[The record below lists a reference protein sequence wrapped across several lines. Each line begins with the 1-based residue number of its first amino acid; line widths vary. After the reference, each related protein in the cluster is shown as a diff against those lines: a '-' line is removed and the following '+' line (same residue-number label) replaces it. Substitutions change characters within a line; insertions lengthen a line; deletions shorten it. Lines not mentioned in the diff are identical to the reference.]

1 MKMIANNDNMSND
14 RNKDVVKQGRGDDKQ
29 HDMPGAEG
37 GSSADKKPR
46 ALAFAAARSVAAY
59 VEQHPELT
67 VGEVCGKMYG
77 VLVVEHSNGQ
87 RAFIAAHS
95 GLLGGRNDWP
105 FFVPPVFDAQQP
117 DGHFKTMEREISG
130 INRQIAELSQRPQLM
145 EARQRLDDVRQQG
158 DRAIAREREEV
169 KARKAR
175 RDAMRREQ
183 PQMDDAT
190 KAMLIR
196 ESQHDKAQLRRLV
209 KSTEAIVAEHQSTL
223 AAMEHEIAALKRE
236 RRKRSDALQRWLFE
250 QYVVLNAKG
259 MSSSLIHIFAHF
271 NGTLPPAGAGDCCA
285 PKLLQYAYTH
295 ALRPIALAEFWL
307 GAPPPT
313 EVRRH
318 LQFYPPCRSKCYPI
332 LQFMLQ
338 GLDAPLSGAEDIY
351 PLREENGGTLNN
363 EHHLSQHNLLPMSGG
378 GGTLNNEIGA
388 YIMKSGVRA
397 KDSLEEDAS
406 LDDKESLAVKES
418 LADNG
423 FLDPQG
429 SIYKKCGSSLQ
440 IIYEDEQMAVV
451 SKPSGMLSVPGKT
464 CRLSVESI
472 VREHYGIADDVPVIV
487 HRLDMDTSGLLLIA
501 RTREAHKDLQQQFL
515 DHTISKR
522 YIALLEGVPQQPDGV
537 SQESDV
543 VSQESDVVSQE
554 EQSSQHVVWH
564 TSRTGTITLPLRPD
578 LDDRPRQLVDFVHG
592 KPAVTH
598 FRLLKVID
606 GHQLIALTPVTGR
619 THQLR
624 MHCAHHLGLNCPIL
638 GDPLYGC
645 AIESS
650 ANIAQRLYL
659 HAEQITF
666 RHPVTKHIH
675 PF

>member
-1 MKMIANNDNMSND
+1 ML
-14 RNKDVVKQGRGDDKQ
+14 
-29 HDMPGAEG
+29 HDMTGAEG
-37 GSSADKKPR
+37 GGQAGQSPR
-46 ALAFAAARSVAAY
+46 ALAFVAARRVAAY

-67 VGEVCGKMYG
+67 AGEVCGKMYG
-77 VLVVEHSNGQ
+77 VLVVEAPGGCL
-87 RAFIAAHS
+87 AFLAAHS

-117 DGHFKTMEREISG
+117 DGHFKTKEREISG
-130 INRQIAELSQRPQLM
+130 MNRRIAELMQRPQLF
-145 EARQRLDDVRQQG
+145 EARQRLDQVRQQT
-158 DRAIAREREEV
+158 DRVIAREREEV

-175 RDAMRREQ
+175 RDTMRREQ

-196 ESQHDKAQLRRLV
+196 ESQYDKAQLRRLT
-209 KSTEAIVAEHQSTL
+209 KSCEASVAEHQEAL
-223 AAMEHEIAALKRE
+223 NVLEREIEALKRE
-236 RRKRSDALQRWLFE
+236 RRESSDALQRWLFD
-250 QYVVLNAKG
+250 QYVMLNAKG
-259 MSSSLIHIFAHF
+259 MRRTLIDIFARF

-285 PKLLQYAYTH
+285 PKLLQFAYAH
-295 ALRPIALAEFWL
+295 NLRPVSLAEFWL

-338 GLDAPLSGAEDIY
+338 GLDAPLPGAEEIY
-351 PLREENGGTLNN
+351 PLREE
-363 EHHLSQHNLLPMSGG
+363 EG
-378 GGTLNNEIGA
+378 GGTTNDAKGSLDEKAYLDAKAALDDKASIEVNEA
-388 YIMKSGVRA
+388 H
-397 KDSLEEDAS
+397 EDKAS
-406 LDDKESLAVKES
+406 LD
-418 LADNG
+418 DNG
-423 FLDPQG
+423 FLDAQG
-429 SIYKKCGSSLQ
+429 HIYKKCGASLH

-451 SKPSGMLSVPGKT
+451 SKPSGMLSVPGKSS
-464 CRLSVESI
+464 RLSVESI
-472 VREHYGIADDVPVIV
+472 VREHYGIAADVPVIV

-501 RTREAHKDLQQQFL
+501 RTREAHKALQQQFL
-515 DHTISKR
+515 DHTVSKS
-522 YIALLEGVPQQPDGV
+522 YLALLEGVPH
-537 SQESDV
+537 EDV
-543 VSQESDVVSQE
+543 TSE
-554 EQSSQHVVWH
+554 HVVWH
-564 TSRTGTITLPLRPD
+564 SSHTGTITLPLRPD

-592 KPAVTH
+592 KPAVTR

-645 AIESS
+645 PIEPS
-650 ANIAQRLYL
+650 ADIAQRLYL

-666 RHPVTKHIH
+666 RHPVTGEVLKVKRLT
-675 PF
+675 PL

>member
-1 MKMIANNDNMSND
+1 MSNGKN
-14 RNKDVVKQGRGDDKQ
+14 REAAEKGCFNNWL
-29 HDMPGAEG
+29 HDMTGAEG
-37 GSSADKKPR
+37 GGQTGLSPR
-46 ALAFAAARSVAAY
+46 ALAFVAARRVAAY

-67 VGEVCGKMYG
+67 AGEVCGKMYG
-77 VLVVEHSNGQ
+77 VLVVEAPGGCL
-87 RAFIAAHS
+87 AFLAAHS

-117 DGHFKTMEREISG
+117 DGHFKTKEREISG
-130 INRQIAELSQRPQLM
+130 MNRRIAELMQRPQLF
-145 EARQRLDDVRQQG
+145 EARQRLEQVRQQTG
-158 DRAIAREREEV
+158 RVIAREREEV

-175 RDAMRREQ
+175 RDTMRREQ

-196 ESQHDKAQLRRLV
+196 ESQHDKAQLRRLM
-209 KSTEAIVAEHQSTL
+209 KSCEVSVAEHQEAL
-223 AAMEHEIAALKRE
+223 DVLEREIEALKRE
-236 RRKRSDALQRWLFE
+236 RREGSDALQRWLFD
-250 QYVVLNAKG
+250 QYVMLNAKG
-259 MSSSLIHIFAHF
+259 MRRTLIDIFARF

-285 PKLLQYAYTH
+285 PKLLQFAYAH
-295 ALRPIALAEFWL
+295 NLRPVSLAEFWL

-338 GLDAPLSGAEDIY
+338 GLDAPLPGAEEVY
-351 PLREENGGTLNN
+351 PLREEGGVTTND
-363 EHHLSQHNLLPMSGG
+363 EKG
-378 GGTLNNEIGA
+378 
-388 YIMKSGVRA
+388 
-397 KDSLEEDAS
+397 S
-406 LDDKESLAVKES
+406 LDDKASIDTNEAHADKASFD
-418 LADNG
+418 DNG
-423 FLDPQG
+423 FLDAQG
-429 SIYKKCGSSLQ
+429 HIYKKCGASLH

-451 SKPSGMLSVPGKT
+451 SKPSGMLSVPGKS

-472 VREHYGIADDVPVIV
+472 VREHYGIAADVPVIV

-501 RTREAHKDLQQQFL
+501 RTREAHKALQQQFL
-515 DHTISKR
+515 DHTVSKS
-522 YIALLEGVPQQPDGV
+522 YLALLEGVPHEGLTG
-537 SQESDV
+537 E
-543 VSQESDVVSQE
+543 
-554 EQSSQHVVWH
+554 HVVWH
-564 TSRTGTITLPLRPD
+564 SSHTGTITLPLRPD

-592 KPAVTH
+592 KPAVTRFH
-598 FRLLKVID
+598 LLKVID

-638 GDPLYGC
+638 GDPLYGN
-645 AIESS
+645 AIEPS

-666 RHPVTKHIH
+666 RHPSSGKIGPSVSSVFKNTQG
-675 PF
+675 

>member
-1 MKMIANNDNMSND
+1 MSNGKN
-14 RNKDVVKQGRGDDKQ
+14 REAAEQGCFSNML
-29 HDMPGAEG
+29 HDMTGAEG
-37 GSSADKKPR
+37 GGLTGQSPR
-46 ALAFAAARSVAAY
+46 ALAFVAARHVAAY

-67 VGEVCGKMYG
+67 AGEVCGKMYG
-77 VLVVEHSNGQ
+77 VLVVEAPGGCL
-87 RAFIAAHS
+87 AFLAAHS

-117 DGHFKTMEREISG
+117 DGHFKTKEREISG
-130 INRQIAELSQRPQLM
+130 MNRRIAELMQRPQLF
-145 EARQRLDDVRQQG
+145 EARQRLEQVRQQT
-158 DRAIAREREEV
+158 DRVIAREREEV
-169 KARKAR
+169 KARKAQ
-175 RDAMRREQ
+175 RDTMRREQ

-196 ESQHDKAQLRRLV
+196 ESQHDKAQLRRLM
-209 KSTEAIVAEHQSTL
+209 KSCEASVAEHQEAL
-223 AAMEHEIAALKRE
+223 DVLEREIEALKRE
-236 RRKRSDALQRWLFE
+236 RREGSDALQRWLFD
-250 QYVVLNAKG
+250 QYVMLNAKG
-259 MSSSLIHIFAHF
+259 MRRTLIDIFARF

-285 PKLLQYAYTH
+285 PKLLQFAYAH
-295 ALRPIALAEFWL
+295 NLRPVSLAEFWL

-338 GLDAPLSGAEDIY
+338 GLDAPLPGAEEVY
-351 PLREENGGTLNN
+351 PLREE
-363 EHHLSQHNLLPMSGG
+363 G
-378 GGTLNNEIGA
+378 GGTTNDEKG
-388 YIMKSGVRA
+388 
-397 KDSLEEDAS
+397 S
-406 LDDKESLAVKES
+406 LDDKASIDTNEAHADKASLD
-418 LADNG
+418 DNG
-423 FLDPQG
+423 FLDAQG
-429 SIYKKCGSSLQ
+429 HIYKKCGASLH

-451 SKPSGMLSVPGKT
+451 SKPSGMLSVPGKS

-472 VREHYGIADDVPVIV
+472 VREHYGIAADVPVIV

-501 RTREAHKDLQQQFL
+501 RTREAHKALQQQFL
-515 DHTISKR
+515 DHTVSKS
-522 YIALLEGVPQQPDGV
+522 YLALLEGVPHEGLTG
-537 SQESDV
+537 E
-543 VSQESDVVSQE
+543 
-554 EQSSQHVVWH
+554 HVVWH
-564 TSRTGTITLPLRPD
+564 SSHTGTITLPLRPD

-592 KPAVTH
+592 KPAVTR

-638 GDPLYGC
+638 GDPLYGN
-645 AIESS
+645 AIEPS

-666 RHPVTKHIH
+666 RHPSSGKIVSIVFKNTQGER
-675 PF
+675 

>member
-1 MKMIANNDNMSND
+1 MSNGKN
-14 RNKDVVKQGRGDDKQ
+14 REAAEQGCFNNWL
-29 HDMPGAEG
+29 HDMTGAEG
-37 GSSADKKPR
+37 GGQTGQSPR
-46 ALAFAAARSVAAY
+46 ALAFVAARRVAAY

-67 VGEVCGKMYG
+67 ACEVCGKMYG
-77 VLVVEHSNGQ
+77 VLVVEAPGGCLV
-87 RAFIAAHS
+87 FLAAHS

-117 DGHFKTMEREISG
+117 NGHFKIKEREISSM
-130 INRQIAELSQRPQLM
+130 NRRIAELMQRPQLF
-145 EARQRLDDVRQQG
+145 EARQRLEQVRQQA
-158 DRAIAREREEV
+158 DRVIAREREEV

-196 ESQHDKAQLRRLV
+196 ESQHDKAQLRRLM
-209 KSTEAIVAEHQSTL
+209 KSCEASVAEHQEAL
-223 AAMEHEIAALKRE
+223 DVMEREIEALKRE
-236 RRKRSDALQRWLFE
+236 RREGSDALQRWLFE
-250 QYVVLNAKG
+250 QYAMLNAKG
-259 MSSSLIHIFAHF
+259 MRRTLIDIFARF

-285 PKLLQYAYTH
+285 PKLLQFAYAH
-295 ALRPIALAEFWL
+295 NLRPLSLAEFWL

-338 GLDAPLSGAEDIY
+338 GLDAPLPGAEEVY
-351 PLREENGGTLNN
+351 SLREE
-363 EHHLSQHNLLPMSGG
+363 EG
-378 GGTLNNEIGA
+378 GGTTNDEKG
-388 YIMKSGVRA
+388 
-397 KDSLEEDAS
+397 S
-406 LDDKESLAVKES
+406 LDDKASIDTNEAHDDKASLD
-418 LADNG
+418 DNG
-423 FLDPQG
+423 FLDAQG
-429 SIYKKCGSSLQ
+429 HIYKKCGASLH

-451 SKPSGMLSVPGKT
+451 SKPSGMLSVPGKS

-472 VREHYGIADDVPVIV
+472 VREHYGIAADVPVIV

-501 RTREAHKDLQQQFL
+501 RTREAHKALQQQFL
-515 DHTISKR
+515 DHTVCKS
-522 YIALLEGVPQQPDGV
+522 YLALLEGVPHEGLTG
-537 SQESDV
+537 E
-543 VSQESDVVSQE
+543 
-554 EQSSQHVVWH
+554 HVVWH
-564 TSRTGTITLPLRPD
+564 SSHTGTITLPLCPD

-592 KPAVTH
+592 KPAVTR

-638 GDPLYGC
+638 GDPLYGN
-645 AIESS
+645 AIEPS
-650 ANIAQRLYL
+650 ASIAQRLYL

-666 RHPVTKHIH
+666 RHPSSGRIVPIVSIVFKNTQG
-675 PF
+675 

>member
-1 MKMIANNDNMSND
+1 MSNGKN
-14 RNKDVVKQGRGDDKQ
+14 REAAEKGCFNNWL
-29 HDMPGAEG
+29 HDMTGAEG
-37 GSSADKKPR
+37 GGQTGQSPR
-46 ALAFAAARSVAAY
+46 ALAFVAARRVAAY

-67 VGEVCGKMYG
+67 AGEVCGKMYG
-77 VLVVEHSNGQ
+77 VLVVEAPGGCL
-87 RAFIAAHS
+87 AFLAAHS

-117 DGHFKTMEREISG
+117 DGHFKVKEREISG
-130 INRQIAELSQRPQLM
+130 MNRRIAELMQRPQLF
-145 EARQRLDDVRQQG
+145 EARQRLEQVRQQT
-158 DRAIAREREEV
+158 DRVIAREREEV

-175 RDAMRREQ
+175 RDTMRREQ

-196 ESQHDKAQLRRLV
+196 ESQHDKAQLRRLM
-209 KSTEAIVAEHQSTL
+209 KRCEASVAEHQEAL
-223 AAMEHEIAALKRE
+223 DVLEREIEALKRE
-236 RRKRSDALQRWLFE
+236 RREGSDALQRWLFD
-250 QYVVLNAKG
+250 QYVMLNAKG
-259 MSSSLIHIFAHF
+259 MRRTLIDIFARF

-285 PKLLQYAYTH
+285 PKLLQFAYAH
-295 ALRPIALAEFWL
+295 NLRPVSLAEFWL

-338 GLDAPLSGAEDIY
+338 GLDAPLPGAEEVY
-351 PLREENGGTLNN
+351 PLREE
-363 EHHLSQHNLLPMSGG
+363 G
-378 GGTLNNEIGA
+378 GGTTNDEKG
-388 YIMKSGVRA
+388 
-397 KDSLEEDAS
+397 S
-406 LDDKESLAVKES
+406 LDDKASIGTNEAHVDKASFD
-418 LADNG
+418 DNG
-423 FLDPQG
+423 FLDAQG
-429 SIYKKCGSSLQ
+429 HIYKKCGASLH

-451 SKPSGMLSVPGKT
+451 SKPSGMLSVPGKS

-472 VREHYGIADDVPVIV
+472 VREHYGIATDVPVIV

-501 RTREAHKDLQQQFL
+501 RTREAHKALQQQFL
-515 DHTISKR
+515 DHTVSKS
-522 YIALLEGVPQQPDGV
+522 YLALLDGVPHEGLTG
-537 SQESDV
+537 E
-543 VSQESDVVSQE
+543 
-554 EQSSQHVVWH
+554 HVVWH
-564 TSRTGTITLPLRPD
+564 SSHTGTITLPLRPD

-592 KPAVTH
+592 KPAVTRFH
-598 FRLLKVID
+598 LLKVID

-638 GDPLYGC
+638 GDPLYGN
-645 AIESS
+645 AIEPS

-666 RHPVTKHIH
+666 RHPSSGKIVPIVFKNTQGER
-675 PF
+675 

>member
-1 MKMIANNDNMSND
+1 MSNGKN
-14 RNKDVVKQGRGDDKQ
+14 REAAEKGCFNNWL
-29 HDMPGAEG
+29 HDMTGAEG
-37 GSSADKKPR
+37 GGQTGQSPR
-46 ALAFAAARSVAAY
+46 ALAFVAARRVAAY

-67 VGEVCGKMYG
+67 AGEVCGKMYG
-77 VLVVEHSNGQ
+77 VLVVEAPGGCL
-87 RAFIAAHS
+87 AFLAAHS

-117 DGHFKTMEREISG
+117 DGHFKTKEREISG
-130 INRQIAELSQRPQLM
+130 MNRRIAELMQRPQLF
-145 EARQRLDDVRQQG
+145 EARQRLEQVRQQT
-158 DRAIAREREEV
+158 DRVIAREREEV

-175 RDAMRREQ
+175 RDTMRREQ

-196 ESQHDKAQLRRLV
+196 ESQHDKAQLRRLM
-209 KSTEAIVAEHQSTL
+209 KRCEASVAEHQEALDILES
-223 AAMEHEIAALKRE
+223 EIEALKRE
-236 RRKRSDALQRWLFE
+236 RREGSDALQRWLFD
-250 QYVVLNAKG
+250 QYVMLNAKG
-259 MSSSLIHIFAHF
+259 MRRTLIDIFARF

-285 PKLLQYAYTH
+285 PKLLQFAYAH
-295 ALRPIALAEFWL
+295 NLRPVSLAEFWL

-338 GLDAPLSGAEDIY
+338 GLDAPLPGAEEVY
-351 PLREENGGTLNN
+351 PLREE
-363 EHHLSQHNLLPMSGG
+363 G
-378 GGTLNNEIGA
+378 GGTTNDEKG
-388 YIMKSGVRA
+388 
-397 KDSLEEDAS
+397 SLEDKAS
-406 LDDKESLAVKES
+406 IGTNEANADKATFD
-418 LADNG
+418 DNG
-423 FLDPQG
+423 FLDAQG
-429 SIYKKCGSSLQ
+429 HIYKKCGVSLH

-451 SKPSGMLSVPGKT
+451 SKPSGMLSVPGKS

-472 VREHYGIADDVPVIV
+472 VREHYGIAADVPVIV

-501 RTREAHKDLQQQFL
+501 RTREAHKALQQQFL
-515 DHTISKR
+515 DHTVSKS
-522 YIALLEGVPQQPDGV
+522 YIALLEGVPHEGLTG
-537 SQESDV
+537 E
-543 VSQESDVVSQE
+543 
-554 EQSSQHVVWH
+554 HVVWH
-564 TSRTGTITLPLRPD
+564 SSHTGTITLPLRPD

-592 KPAVTH
+592 KPAVTR

-638 GDPLYGC
+638 GDPLYGN
-645 AIESS
+645 AIEPS

-666 RHPVTKHIH
+666 RHPLTGEVLKVKR
-675 PF
+675 

>member
-1 MKMIANNDNMSND
+1 M
-14 RNKDVVKQGRGDDKQ
+14 
-29 HDMPGAEG
+29 
-37 GSSADKKPR
+37 PR
-46 ALAFAAARSVAAY
+46 ALAFVAARRVAAY

-67 VGEVCGKMYG
+67 AGEVCGKMYG
-77 VLVVEHSNGQ
+77 VLVVEAPGGCL
-87 RAFIAAHS
+87 AFLAAHS

-117 DGHFKTMEREISG
+117 DGHFKTKEREISG
-130 INRQIAELSQRPQLM
+130 MNRRIAELMQRPQLF
-145 EARQRLDDVRQQG
+145 EARQRLEQVRQQTG
-158 DRAIAREREEV
+158 RVIAREREEV

-175 RDAMRREQ
+175 RDTMRREQ

-196 ESQHDKAQLRRLV
+196 ESQHDKAQLRRLM
-209 KSTEAIVAEHQSTL
+209 KSCEASVAEHQEALDILES
-223 AAMEHEIAALKRE
+223 EIEALKRE
-236 RRKRSDALQRWLFE
+236 RREGSDALQRWLFD
-250 QYVVLNAKG
+250 QYVMLNAKG
-259 MSSSLIHIFAHF
+259 MRRTLIDIFARF

-285 PKLLQYAYTH
+285 PKLLQFAYAH
-295 ALRPIALAEFWL
+295 KLRPVSLAEFWL

-338 GLDAPLSGAEDIY
+338 GLDAPLPGAEEVY
-351 PLREENGGTLNN
+351 PLREE
-363 EHHLSQHNLLPMSGG
+363 G
-378 GGTLNNEIGA
+378 GGTTNDEKG
-388 YIMKSGVRA
+388 
-397 KDSLEEDAS
+397 S
-406 LDDKESLAVKES
+406 LDDKASIDTNEAHADKASFD
-418 LADNG
+418 DNG
-423 FLDPQG
+423 FLDAQG
-429 SIYKKCGSSLQ
+429 HIYKKCGASLH

-451 SKPSGMLSVPGKT
+451 SKPSGMLSVPGKS

-472 VREHYGIADDVPVIV
+472 VREHYGIAADVPVIV

-501 RTREAHKDLQQQFL
+501 RTREAHKALQQQFL
-515 DHTISKR
+515 DHTVSKS
-522 YIALLEGVPQQPDGV
+522 YLALLEGVPHEGLTG
-537 SQESDV
+537 E
-543 VSQESDVVSQE
+543 
-554 EQSSQHVVWH
+554 HVVWH
-564 TSRTGTITLPLRPD
+564 SSHTGTITLPLRPD

-592 KPAVTH
+592 KPAVTRFH
-598 FRLLKVID
+598 LLKVID

-638 GDPLYGC
+638 GDPLYGN
-645 AIESS
+645 AIEPS

-666 RHPVTKHIH
+666 RHPSSGKIVPIVSIVFKNTQG
-675 PF
+675 

>member
-1 MKMIANNDNMSND
+1 MSNGKN
-14 RNKDVVKQGRGDDKQ
+14 REAAEKGCFNNWL
-29 HDMPGAEG
+29 HDMTGAEG
-37 GSSADKKPR
+37 GGQTGQSPR
-46 ALAFAAARSVAAY
+46 ALAFVAARRVAAY

-67 VGEVCGKMYG
+67 AGEVCGKMYG
-77 VLVVEHSNGQ
+77 VLVVEAPSGCL
-87 RAFIAAHS
+87 AFLAAHS

-117 DGHFKTMEREISG
+117 DGHFKTKEREISG
-130 INRQIAELSQRPQLM
+130 MNRRIAELMQRPQLF
-145 EARQRLDDVRQQG
+145 EARQRLEQVRQQT
-158 DRAIAREREEV
+158 DRVIAREREEV

-175 RDAMRREQ
+175 RDTMRREQ

-196 ESQHDKAQLRRLV
+196 ESQHDKAQLRRLM
-209 KSTEAIVAEHQSTL
+209 KSCEASVAEHQEAL
-223 AAMEHEIAALKRE
+223 DVLEREIEALKRE
-236 RRKRSDALQRWLFE
+236 RREGSDALQRWLFD
-250 QYVVLNAKG
+250 QYVMLNAKG
-259 MSSSLIHIFAHF
+259 MRRTLIDIFSRF

-285 PKLLQYAYTH
+285 PKLLQFAYAH
-295 ALRPIALAEFWL
+295 NLRPVSLAEFWL

-338 GLDAPLSGAEDIY
+338 GLDAPLPGAEEVY
-351 PLREENGGTLNN
+351 PLRED
-363 EHHLSQHNLLPMSGG
+363 G
-378 GGTLNNEIGA
+378 GGTTNDEKG
-388 YIMKSGVRA
+388 
-397 KDSLEEDAS
+397 S
-406 LDDKESLAVKES
+406 LDDKASIDTNEAHADKASLD
-418 LADNG
+418 DNG
-423 FLDPQG
+423 FLDAQG
-429 SIYKKCGSSLQ
+429 HIYKKCGASLH

-451 SKPSGMLSVPGKT
+451 SKPSGMLSVPGKS

-472 VREHYGIADDVPVIV
+472 VREHYGIAADVPVIV

-501 RTREAHKDLQQQFL
+501 RTREAHKSLQQQFL
-515 DHTISKR
+515 DHTVSKS
-522 YIALLEGVPQQPDGV
+522 YLALLEGVPHEGLTGD
-537 SQESDV
+537 
-543 VSQESDVVSQE
+543 
-554 EQSSQHVVWH
+554 HVVWH
-564 TSRTGTITLPLRPD
+564 SSHTGTITLPLRSD

-592 KPAVTH
+592 KPAVTR

-638 GDPLYGC
+638 GDPLYGN
-645 AIESS
+645 AIEPS

-666 RHPVTKHIH
+666 RHPLTGEVLKVKR
-675 PF
+675 

>member
-1 MKMIANNDNMSND
+1 MSNGKN
-14 RNKDVVKQGRGDDKQ
+14 REAAEKGCFNNWL
-29 HDMPGAEG
+29 HDMTGAEG
-37 GSSADKKPR
+37 GGHTGQMPR
-46 ALAFAAARSVAAY
+46 ALAFVAARRVAAY

-67 VGEVCGKMYG
+67 AGEVCGKMYG
-77 VLVVEHSNGQ
+77 VLVVEAPGGCL
-87 RAFIAAHS
+87 AFLAAHS

-117 DGHFKTMEREISG
+117 DGHFKTKEREISG
-130 INRQIAELSQRPQLM
+130 MNRRIAELMQRPQLF
-145 EARQRLDDVRQQG
+145 EARQRLEQVRQQT
-158 DRAIAREREEV
+158 DRVIAREREEV

-175 RDAMRREQ
+175 RDTMRREQ

-196 ESQHDKAQLRRLV
+196 ESQHDKAQLRRLM
-209 KSTEAIVAEHQSTL
+209 KSCEASVAEHQEAL
-223 AAMEHEIAALKRE
+223 DVLEREIAALKRE
-236 RRKRSDALQRWLFE
+236 RREGSDALQRWLFD
-250 QYVVLNAKG
+250 QYVMLNAKG
-259 MSSSLIHIFAHF
+259 MRRTLIDIFARF

-285 PKLLQYAYTH
+285 PKLLQFAYAH
-295 ALRPIALAEFWL
+295 KLRPVSLAEFWL

-338 GLDAPLSGAEDIY
+338 GLDAPLPGAEEVY
-351 PLREENGGTLNN
+351 PLREE
-363 EHHLSQHNLLPMSGG
+363 G
-378 GGTLNNEIGA
+378 GGTTNDEKG
-388 YIMKSGVRA
+388 
-397 KDSLEEDAS
+397 S
-406 LDDKESLAVKES
+406 LDDKASIDTNEAHADKASFD
-418 LADNG
+418 DNG
-423 FLDPQG
+423 FLDAQG
-429 SIYKKCGSSLQ
+429 HIYKKCGASLH

-451 SKPSGMLSVPGKT
+451 SKPSGMLSVPGKS

-472 VREHYGIADDVPVIV
+472 VREHYGIAADVPVIV

-501 RTREAHKDLQQQFL
+501 RTREAHKALQQQFL
-515 DHTISKR
+515 DHTVSKS
-522 YIALLEGVPQQPDGV
+522 YLALLEGVPHEGLTG
-537 SQESDV
+537 E
-543 VSQESDVVSQE
+543 
-554 EQSSQHVVWH
+554 HVVWH
-564 TSRTGTITLPLRPD
+564 SSHTGTITLPLRPD

-592 KPAVTH
+592 KPAVTR

-638 GDPLYGC
+638 GDPLYGN
-645 AIESS
+645 AIEPS

-666 RHPVTKHIH
+666 RHPSSGKIVSIVFKNTQGER
-675 PF
+675 

>member
-1 MKMIANNDNMSND
+1 MSNGKN
-14 RNKDVVKQGRGDDKQ
+14 REAAEKGCFNNWL
-29 HDMPGAEG
+29 HDMTGAEG
-37 GSSADKKPR
+37 GGQTGLLPR
-46 ALAFAAARSVAAY
+46 ALAFVAARRVAAY

-67 VGEVCGKMYG
+67 AGEVCGKMYG
-77 VLVVEHSNGQ
+77 VLVVEAPGGCL
-87 RAFIAAHS
+87 AFLAAHS

-117 DGHFKTMEREISG
+117 DGHFKTKEREISG
-130 INRQIAELSQRPQLM
+130 MNRRIAELMQRPQLF
-145 EARQRLDDVRQQG
+145 EARQRLEQVRQQTG
-158 DRAIAREREEV
+158 RVIAREREEV

-175 RDAMRREQ
+175 RDTMRREQ

-196 ESQHDKAQLRRLV
+196 ESQHDKAQLRRLM
-209 KSTEAIVAEHQSTL
+209 KSCEASVAEHQEAL
-223 AAMEHEIAALKRE
+223 DVLEREIAALKRE
-236 RRKRSDALQRWLFE
+236 RREGSDALQRWLFD
-250 QYVVLNAKG
+250 QYVMLNAKG
-259 MSSSLIHIFAHF
+259 MRRTLIDIFARF

-285 PKLLQYAYTH
+285 PKLLQFAYAH
-295 ALRPIALAEFWL
+295 NLRPVSLAEFWL

-338 GLDAPLSGAEDIY
+338 GLDAPLPGAEEVY
-351 PLREENGGTLNN
+351 PLREE
-363 EHHLSQHNLLPMSGG
+363 G
-378 GGTLNNEIGA
+378 GGTTNDEKG
-388 YIMKSGVRA
+388 
-397 KDSLEEDAS
+397 S
-406 LDDKESLAVKES
+406 LDDKASIGTNEAHADKASFD
-418 LADNG
+418 DNG
-423 FLDPQG
+423 FLDAQG
-429 SIYKKCGSSLQ
+429 HIYKKCGASLH

-451 SKPSGMLSVPGKT
+451 SKPSGMLSVPGKS

-472 VREHYGIADDVPVIV
+472 VREHYGIAADVPVIV

-501 RTREAHKDLQQQFL
+501 RTREAHKALQQQFL
-515 DHTISKR
+515 DHTVSKS
-522 YIALLEGVPQQPDGV
+522 YLALLDGVPHEGLTG
-537 SQESDV
+537 E
-543 VSQESDVVSQE
+543 
-554 EQSSQHVVWH
+554 HVVWH
-564 TSRTGTITLPLRPD
+564 SSHTGTITLPLRPD

-592 KPAVTH
+592 KPAVTR

-638 GDPLYGC
+638 GDPLYGN
-645 AIESS
+645 AIEPS

-666 RHPVTKHIH
+666 RHPETGKILRVK
-675 PF
+675 

>member
-1 MKMIANNDNMSND
+1 MSNGKN
-14 RNKDVVKQGRGDDKQ
+14 REAAEQGCFNNWL
-29 HDMPGAEG
+29 HDMTGAEG
-37 GSSADKKPR
+37 GGQTGQSPR
-46 ALAFAAARSVAAY
+46 ALAFVAARRVAAY

-67 VGEVCGKMYG
+67 ACEVCGKMYG
-77 VLVVEHSNGQ
+77 VLVVEAPDGCL
-87 RAFIAAHS
+87 AFLAAHS

-117 DGHFKTMEREISG
+117 DGHFKTKEREISG
-130 INRQIAELSQRPQLM
+130 MNRRIAELMQRPQLF
-145 EARQRLDDVRQQG
+145 EARQRLELVRQQA
-158 DRAIAREREEV
+158 DRVIAQEREEV

-175 RDAMRREQ
+175 RDTMRREQ

-196 ESQHDKAQLRRLV
+196 ESQHDKAQLRRLM
-209 KSTEAIVAEHQSTL
+209 KSCEASVAEHQEAL
-223 AAMEHEIAALKRE
+223 DALEREIEALKRE
-236 RRKRSDALQRWLFE
+236 RREGSDVLQRWLFD
-250 QYVVLNAKG
+250 QYVMLNAKG
-259 MSSSLIHIFAHF
+259 MRRTLIDIFARF

-285 PKLLQYAYTH
+285 PKLLQFAYAH
-295 ALRPIALAEFWL
+295 NLRPVSLAEFWL

-338 GLDAPLSGAEDIY
+338 GLDAPLPGAEEVY
-351 PLREENGGTLNN
+351 PLREE
-363 EHHLSQHNLLPMSGG
+363 G
-378 GGTLNNEIGA
+378 GGTTNDD
-388 YIMKSGVRA
+388 K
-397 KDSLEEDAS
+397 AS
-406 LDDKESLAVKES
+406 LDDKASIDTNEAHDDKASLD
-418 LADNG
+418 DNG
-423 FLDPQG
+423 FLDAQG
-429 SIYKKCGSSLQ
+429 HIYKKCGASLH

-451 SKPSGMLSVPGKT
+451 SKPSGMLSVPGKS

-472 VREHYGIADDVPVIV
+472 VREHYGIAADVPVIV

-501 RTREAHKDLQQQFL
+501 RTREAHKALQQQFL
-515 DHTISKR
+515 DHTVSKS
-522 YIALLEGVPQQPDGV
+522 YLALLEGVPHEGLTG
-537 SQESDV
+537 E
-543 VSQESDVVSQE
+543 
-554 EQSSQHVVWH
+554 HVVWH
-564 TSRTGTITLPLRPD
+564 SSHTGTITLPLRPD

-592 KPAVTH
+592 KPAVTR

-638 GDPLYGC
+638 GDPLYGN
-645 AIESS
+645 AIEPS

-666 RHPVTKHIH
+666 RHPSSGKIVPIVSIVFKNT
-675 PF
+675 

>member
-1 MKMIANNDNMSND
+1 MSSGKNREAAEKGCFNNWL
-14 RNKDVVKQGRGDDKQ
+14 
-29 HDMPGAEG
+29 HDMSGAEG
-37 GSSADKKPR
+37 GGQTGQMPR
-46 ALAFAAARSVAAY
+46 ALAFVAARRVAAY

-67 VGEVCGKMYG
+67 AGEVCGKMYG
-77 VLVVEHSNGQ
+77 VLVVEAPGGCL
-87 RAFIAAHS
+87 AFLAAHS
-95 GLLGGRNDWP
+95 GLLGVRNDWP

-117 DGHFKTMEREISG
+117 DGHFKTKEREISG
-130 INRQIAELSQRPQLM
+130 MNRRIAELMQRPQLF
-145 EARQRLDDVRQQG
+145 EARQRLEQVRQQTG
-158 DRAIAREREEV
+158 RVIAREREEV

-175 RDAMRREQ
+175 RDTMRREQ

-196 ESQHDKAQLRRLV
+196 ESQHDKAQLRRLM
-209 KSTEAIVAEHQSTL
+209 KSCEVSVAEHQEAL
-223 AAMEHEIAALKRE
+223 DILEREIEALKRE
-236 RRKRSDALQRWLFE
+236 RREGSDALQRWLFD
-250 QYVVLNAKG
+250 QYVMLNAKG
-259 MSSSLIHIFAHF
+259 MRRTLIDIFARF

-285 PKLLQYAYTH
+285 PKLLQFAYAH
-295 ALRPIALAEFWL
+295 NLRPVSLAEFWL

-338 GLDAPLSGAEDIY
+338 GLDAPLPGAEEVY
-351 PLREENGGTLNN
+351 PLREEGGVTTND
-363 EHHLSQHNLLPMSGG
+363 EKG
-378 GGTLNNEIGA
+378 
-388 YIMKSGVRA
+388 
-397 KDSLEEDAS
+397 S
-406 LDDKESLAVKES
+406 LDDKASIDTNEAHADKASFD
-418 LADNG
+418 DNG
-423 FLDPQG
+423 FLDAQG
-429 SIYKKCGSSLQ
+429 HIYKKCGASLH

-451 SKPSGMLSVPGKT
+451 SKPSGMLSVPGKS

-472 VREHYGIADDVPVIV
+472 VREHYGIAADVPVIV

-501 RTREAHKDLQQQFL
+501 RTREAHKALQQQFL
-515 DHTISKR
+515 DHTVSKS
-522 YIALLEGVPQQPDGV
+522 YLALLDGVPHEGLTG
-537 SQESDV
+537 E
-543 VSQESDVVSQE
+543 
-554 EQSSQHVVWH
+554 HVVWH
-564 TSRTGTITLPLRPD
+564 SSHTGTITLPLRPD

-592 KPAVTH
+592 KPAVTR

-638 GDPLYGC
+638 GDPLYGN
-645 AIESS
+645 AIEPS

-666 RHPVTKHIH
+666 RHPSSGKIVPIVSIVFKNTQG
-675 PF
+675 

>member
-1 MKMIANNDNMSND
+1 MSNGKN
-14 RNKDVVKQGRGDDKQ
+14 REAAEQGCFSNML
-29 HDMPGAEG
+29 HDMTGAEG
-37 GSSADKKPR
+37 GGQTGQSPR
-46 ALAFAAARSVAAY
+46 ALAFVAARRVAAY

-67 VGEVCGKMYG
+67 AGEVCGKMYG
-77 VLVVEHSNGQ
+77 VLVVEAPGGCL
-87 RAFIAAHS
+87 AFLAAHS

-117 DGHFKTMEREISG
+117 DGHFKTKEREISG
-130 INRQIAELSQRPQLM
+130 MNRRIAELMQRPQLF
-145 EARQRLDDVRQQG
+145 EARQRLEQVRQQT
-158 DRAIAREREEV
+158 DRVIAREREEV

-175 RDAMRREQ
+175 RDTMRREQ

-196 ESQHDKAQLRRLV
+196 ESQHDKAQLRRLI
-209 KSTEAIVAEHQSTL
+209 KSCEASVAEHQEAL
-223 AAMEHEIAALKRE
+223 DVLEREIETLKRE
-236 RRKRSDALQRWLFE
+236 RREGSDALQRWLFD
-250 QYVVLNAKG
+250 QYVMLNAKG
-259 MSSSLIHIFAHF
+259 MRRTLIDIFARF

-285 PKLLQYAYTH
+285 PKLLQFAYAH
-295 ALRPIALAEFWL
+295 NLRPVSLAEFWL

-338 GLDAPLSGAEDIY
+338 GLDAPLPGAEEVY
-351 PLREENGGTLNN
+351 PLRED
-363 EHHLSQHNLLPMSGG
+363 G
-378 GGTLNNEIGA
+378 GGTTNDEKG
-388 YIMKSGVRA
+388 
-397 KDSLEEDAS
+397 S
-406 LDDKESLAVKES
+406 LDDKASIDTNEAHADKASLD
-418 LADNG
+418 DNG
-423 FLDPQG
+423 FLDAQG
-429 SIYKKCGSSLQ
+429 HIYKKCGASLH

-451 SKPSGMLSVPGKT
+451 SKPSGMLSVPGKS

-472 VREHYGIADDVPVIV
+472 VREHYGIAADVPVIV

-501 RTREAHKDLQQQFL
+501 RTREAHKALQQQFL
-515 DHTISKR
+515 DHTVSKS
-522 YIALLEGVPQQPDGV
+522 YLALLEGVPHEGLTG
-537 SQESDV
+537 E
-543 VSQESDVVSQE
+543 
-554 EQSSQHVVWH
+554 HVVWH
-564 TSRTGTITLPLRPD
+564 SSHTGTITLPLRPD

-592 KPAVTH
+592 KPAVTR

-638 GDPLYGC
+638 GDPLYGN
-645 AIESS
+645 AIEPS

-666 RHPVTKHIH
+666 RHPSSGKIVSIVFKNTQGER
-675 PF
+675 

>member
-1 MKMIANNDNMSND
+1 MSNGKN
-14 RNKDVVKQGRGDDKQ
+14 REAAEKGCFNNWL
-29 HDMPGAEG
+29 HDMTGAEG
-37 GSSADKKPR
+37 GGQTGQSPR
-46 ALAFAAARSVAAY
+46 ALAFVAARRVAAY

-67 VGEVCGKMYG
+67 AGEVCGKMYG
-77 VLVVEHSNGQ
+77 VLVVEAPGGCL
-87 RAFIAAHS
+87 AFLAAHS

-117 DGHFKTMEREISG
+117 DGHFKTKEREISG
-130 INRQIAELSQRPQLM
+130 MNRRIAELMQRPQLF
-145 EARQRLDDVRQQG
+145 EARQRLEQVRQQT
-158 DRAIAREREEV
+158 DRVIAREREEV

-175 RDAMRREQ
+175 RDTMRREQ

-196 ESQHDKAQLRRLV
+196 ESQHDKAQLRRLM
-209 KSTEAIVAEHQSTL
+209 KSCEASVAEHQEAL
-223 AAMEHEIAALKRE
+223 DILEREIEALKRE
-236 RRKRSDALQRWLFE
+236 RHEGSDALQRWLFD
-250 QYVVLNAKG
+250 QYVMLNAKG
-259 MSSSLIHIFAHF
+259 MRRTLIDIFARF

-285 PKLLQYAYTH
+285 PKLLQFAYAH
-295 ALRPIALAEFWL
+295 KLRPVSLAEFWL

-338 GLDAPLSGAEDIY
+338 GLDAPLPGAEEVY
-351 PLREENGGTLNN
+351 PLREEGGVTTND
-363 EHHLSQHNLLPMSGG
+363 EKG
-378 GGTLNNEIGA
+378 
-388 YIMKSGVRA
+388 
-397 KDSLEEDAS
+397 S
-406 LDDKESLAVKES
+406 LDDKASIGTNEAHADKASFD
-418 LADNG
+418 DNG
-423 FLDPQG
+423 FLDAQG
-429 SIYKKCGSSLQ
+429 HIYKKCGASLH

-451 SKPSGMLSVPGKT
+451 SKPSGMLSVPGKS

-472 VREHYGIADDVPVIV
+472 VREHYGIAADVPVIV

-501 RTREAHKDLQQQFL
+501 RTREAHKALQQQFL
-515 DHTISKR
+515 DHTVSKS
-522 YIALLEGVPQQPDGV
+522 YLALLEGVPHEGLTG
-537 SQESDV
+537 E
-543 VSQESDVVSQE
+543 
-554 EQSSQHVVWH
+554 HVVWH
-564 TSRTGTITLPLRPD
+564 SSHTGTITLPLRPD

-592 KPAVTH
+592 KPAVTRFH
-598 FRLLKVID
+598 LLKVID

-638 GDPLYGC
+638 GDPLYGN
-645 AIESS
+645 AIEPS

-666 RHPVTKHIH
+666 RHPLTGEVLKVKR
-675 PF
+675 

>member
-1 MKMIANNDNMSND
+1 MSNGKN
-14 RNKDVVKQGRGDDKQ
+14 REAAEKGCFNNWL
-29 HDMPGAEG
+29 HDMTGAEG
-37 GSSADKKPR
+37 GGQTGQSPR
-46 ALAFAAARSVAAY
+46 ALAFVAARRVAAY

-67 VGEVCGKMYG
+67 AGEVCGKMYG
-77 VLVVEHSNGQ
+77 VLVVEAPGGCL
-87 RAFIAAHS
+87 AFLAAHS

-117 DGHFKTMEREISG
+117 DGHFKTKEREISG
-130 INRQIAELSQRPQLM
+130 MNRRIAELMQRPQLF
-145 EARQRLDDVRQQG
+145 EARQRLEQVRQQT
-158 DRAIAREREEV
+158 DRVIAREREVV

-175 RDAMRREQ
+175 RDTMRREQ

-196 ESQHDKAQLRRLV
+196 ESQHDKAQLRRLM
-209 KSTEAIVAEHQSTL
+209 KRCEASVAEHQEAL
-223 AAMEHEIAALKRE
+223 DVLEREIAALKRE
-236 RRKRSDALQRWLFE
+236 RREGSDALQRWLFD
-250 QYVVLNAKG
+250 QYVMLNAKG
-259 MSSSLIHIFAHF
+259 MRRTLIDIFARF

-285 PKLLQYAYTH
+285 PKLLQFAYAH
-295 ALRPIALAEFWL
+295 NLRPVSLAEFWL

-338 GLDAPLSGAEDIY
+338 GLDAPLPGAEEVY
-351 PLREENGGTLNN
+351 PLREEGKGTTND
-363 EHHLSQHNLLPMSGG
+363 EKG
-378 GGTLNNEIGA
+378 
-388 YIMKSGVRA
+388 
-397 KDSLEEDAS
+397 S
-406 LDDKESLAVKES
+406 LDDKASIGTNEAHADKASFD
-418 LADNG
+418 DNG
-423 FLDPQG
+423 FLDAQG
-429 SIYKKCGSSLQ
+429 HIYKKCGASLH

-451 SKPSGMLSVPGKT
+451 SKPSGMLSVPGKS

-472 VREHYGIADDVPVIV
+472 VREHYGIAADVPVIV

-501 RTREAHKDLQQQFL
+501 RTREAHKALQQQFL
-515 DHTISKR
+515 DHTVSKS
-522 YIALLEGVPQQPDGV
+522 YLALLEGVPHEGLTGD
-537 SQESDV
+537 
-543 VSQESDVVSQE
+543 
-554 EQSSQHVVWH
+554 HVVWH
-564 TSRTGTITLPLRPD
+564 SSHTGTITLPLRPD

-592 KPAVTH
+592 KPAVTR

-638 GDPLYGC
+638 GDPLYGN
-645 AIESS
+645 AIEPS

-666 RHPVTKHIH
+666 RHPETGKILRVK
-675 PF
+675 

>member
-1 MKMIANNDNMSND
+1 MISVYLLLDFDGFRCLITKQKAIRTMSNGKN
-14 RNKDVVKQGRGDDKQ
+14 REAAEKGCFNNWL
-29 HDMPGAEG
+29 HDMTGAEG
-37 GSSADKKPR
+37 GGQTSQSSR
-46 ALAFAAARSVAAY
+46 ALAFVAARRVAAY

-67 VGEVCGKMYG
+67 AGEVCGKMYG
-77 VLVVEHSNGQ
+77 VLVVEAPGGCL
-87 RAFIAAHS
+87 AFLAAHS

-117 DGHFKTMEREISG
+117 DDHFKVKEREISG
-130 INRQIAELSQRPQLM
+130 MNRRIAELMQRPQLF
-145 EARQRLDDVRQQG
+145 EARQRLEQVRQQT
-158 DRAIAREREEV
+158 DRVIAREREEV

-175 RDAMRREQ
+175 RDTMRREQ

-196 ESQHDKAQLRRLV
+196 ESQHDKAQLRRLM
-209 KSTEAIVAEHQSTL
+209 KSCEASVAEHQEAL
-223 AAMEHEIAALKRE
+223 DVMEREIETLKRE
-236 RRKRSDALQRWLFE
+236 RREGSDVLQRWLFD
-250 QYVVLNAKG
+250 QYVMLNAKG
-259 MSSSLIHIFAHF
+259 MRRTLIDIFARF

-285 PKLLQYAYTH
+285 PKLLQFAYAH
-295 ALRPIALAEFWL
+295 NLRPLSLAEFWL

-338 GLDAPLSGAEDIY
+338 GLDAPLPGAEEVY
-351 PLREENGGTLNN
+351 PLREEEDGGTTNDDK
-363 EHHLSQHNLLPMSGG
+363 G
-378 GGTLNNEIGA
+378 
-388 YIMKSGVRA
+388 
-397 KDSLEEDAS
+397 S
-406 LDDKESLAVKES
+406 LDDKASIDTNEAHADKASL
-418 LADNG
+418 DNNG
-423 FLDPQG
+423 FLDAQG
-429 SIYKKCGSSLQ
+429 HIYKKCGASLH

-451 SKPSGMLSVPGKT
+451 SKPSGMLSVPGKS

-472 VREHYGIADDVPVIV
+472 VREHYGIAADVPVIV

-501 RTREAHKDLQQQFL
+501 RTREAHKALQQQFL
-515 DHTISKR
+515 DHTVSKS
-522 YIALLEGVPQQPDGV
+522 YLALLEGVPHEGLTG
-537 SQESDV
+537 E
-543 VSQESDVVSQE
+543 
-554 EQSSQHVVWH
+554 HVVWH
-564 TSRTGTITLPLRPD
+564 SSHTGTITLPLRPD

-592 KPAVTH
+592 KPAVTR

-638 GDPLYGC
+638 GDPLYGN
-645 AIESS
+645 AIEPS

-666 RHPVTKHIH
+666 RHPVTGKVLKVKRL
-675 PF
+675 FKGKKVKR

>member
-1 MKMIANNDNMSND
+1 MSNGKN
-14 RNKDVVKQGRGDDKQ
+14 REAAEKGCFNNWL
-29 HDMPGAEG
+29 HDMTGAEG
-37 GSSADKKPR
+37 GGQTGQSPR
-46 ALAFAAARSVAAY
+46 ALAFVAARRVAAY

-67 VGEVCGKMYG
+67 AGEVCGKMYG
-77 VLVVEHSNGQ
+77 VLVVEAPGGCL
-87 RAFIAAHS
+87 AFLAAHS

-117 DGHFKTMEREISG
+117 DGHFKTKEREISG
-130 INRQIAELSQRPQLM
+130 MNRRIAELMQRPQLF
-145 EARQRLDDVRQQG
+145 EARQRLEQVRQQTG
-158 DRAIAREREEV
+158 RVIAREREEV

-175 RDAMRREQ
+175 RDTMRREQ

-196 ESQHDKAQLRRLV
+196 ESQHDKAQLRRLM
-209 KSTEAIVAEHQSTL
+209 KRCEASVAEHQEAL
-223 AAMEHEIAALKRE
+223 DVLEREIAALKRE
-236 RRKRSDALQRWLFE
+236 RREGSDALQRWLFD
-250 QYVVLNAKG
+250 QYVMLNAKG
-259 MSSSLIHIFAHF
+259 MRRTLIDIFARF

-285 PKLLQYAYTH
+285 PKLLQFAYAH
-295 ALRPIALAEFWL
+295 NLRPVSLAEFWL

-338 GLDAPLSGAEDIY
+338 GLDAPLPGAEEVY
-351 PLREENGGTLNN
+351 PLREE
-363 EHHLSQHNLLPMSGG
+363 G
-378 GGTLNNEIGA
+378 GGTTNDEKG
-388 YIMKSGVRA
+388 
-397 KDSLEEDAS
+397 S
-406 LDDKESLAVKES
+406 LDDKASIGTNEAHADKASFD
-418 LADNG
+418 DNG
-423 FLDPQG
+423 FLDAQG
-429 SIYKKCGSSLQ
+429 HIYKKCGASLH

-451 SKPSGMLSVPGKT
+451 SKPSGMLSVPGKS

-472 VREHYGIADDVPVIV
+472 VREHYGIAADVPVIV

-501 RTREAHKDLQQQFL
+501 RTREAHKALQQQFL
-515 DHTISKR
+515 DHTVSKS
-522 YIALLEGVPQQPDGV
+522 YLALLDGVPHEGLTG
-537 SQESDV
+537 E
-543 VSQESDVVSQE
+543 
-554 EQSSQHVVWH
+554 HVVWH
-564 TSRTGTITLPLRPD
+564 SSHTGTITLPLRPD

-592 KPAVTH
+592 KPAVTRFH
-598 FRLLKVID
+598 LLKVID

-638 GDPLYGC
+638 GDPLYGN
-645 AIESS
+645 AIEPS

-666 RHPVTKHIH
+666 RHPLTGEVLKVKR
-675 PF
+675 

>member
-1 MKMIANNDNMSND
+1 MSNGKN
-14 RNKDVVKQGRGDDKQ
+14 REAAEKGCFNNWL
-29 HDMPGAEG
+29 HDMTGAEG
-37 GSSADKKPR
+37 GGQTGLSPR
-46 ALAFAAARSVAAY
+46 ALAFVAARRVAAY

-67 VGEVCGKMYG
+67 AGEVCGKMYG
-77 VLVVEHSNGQ
+77 VLVVEAPGGCL
-87 RAFIAAHS
+87 AFLAAHS

-117 DGHFKTMEREISG
+117 DGHFKTKEREISG
-130 INRQIAELSQRPQLM
+130 MNRRIAELMQRPQLF
-145 EARQRLDDVRQQG
+145 EARQRLEQVRQQT
-158 DRAIAREREEV
+158 DRVIAREREEV

-175 RDAMRREQ
+175 RDTMRREQ

-196 ESQHDKAQLRRLV
+196 ESQHDKAQLRRLM
-209 KSTEAIVAEHQSTL
+209 KSCEASVAEHQEAL
-223 AAMEHEIAALKRE
+223 DVLEREIEALKRE
-236 RRKRSDALQRWLFE
+236 RREGSDALQRWLFD
-250 QYVVLNAKG
+250 QYVMLNAKG
-259 MSSSLIHIFAHF
+259 MRRTLIDIFARF

-285 PKLLQYAYTH
+285 PKLLQFAYAH
-295 ALRPIALAEFWL
+295 KLRPVSLAEFWL

-338 GLDAPLSGAEDIY
+338 GLDAPLPGAEEVY
-351 PLREENGGTLNN
+351 PLREEGGVTTND
-363 EHHLSQHNLLPMSGG
+363 EKG
-378 GGTLNNEIGA
+378 
-388 YIMKSGVRA
+388 
-397 KDSLEEDAS
+397 S
-406 LDDKESLAVKES
+406 LDDKASIDTNEAHADKASFD
-418 LADNG
+418 DNG
-423 FLDPQG
+423 FLDAQG
-429 SIYKKCGSSLQ
+429 HIYKKCGASLH

-451 SKPSGMLSVPGKT
+451 SKPSGMLSVPGKS

-472 VREHYGIADDVPVIV
+472 VREHYGIAADVPVIV

-501 RTREAHKDLQQQFL
+501 RTREAHKALQQQFL
-515 DHTISKR
+515 DHTVSKS
-522 YIALLEGVPQQPDGV
+522 YLALLEGVPHEGLTG
-537 SQESDV
+537 E
-543 VSQESDVVSQE
+543 
-554 EQSSQHVVWH
+554 HVVWH
-564 TSRTGTITLPLRPD
+564 SSHTGTITLPLRPD

-592 KPAVTH
+592 KPAVTRFH
-598 FRLLKVID
+598 LLKVID

-638 GDPLYGC
+638 GDPLYGN
-645 AIESS
+645 AIEPS

-666 RHPVTKHIH
+666 RHPLTGEVLKVKR
-675 PF
+675 

>member
-1 MKMIANNDNMSND
+1 M
-14 RNKDVVKQGRGDDKQ
+14 
-29 HDMPGAEG
+29 
-37 GSSADKKPR
+37 
-46 ALAFAAARSVAAY
+46 AAY

-67 VGEVCGKMYG
+67 AGEVCGKMYG
-77 VLVVEHSNGQ
+77 VLVVEAPGGCL
-87 RAFIAAHS
+87 AFLAAHS

-117 DGHFKTMEREISG
+117 DGHFKTKEREISG
-130 INRQIAELSQRPQLM
+130 MNRRIAELMQRPQLF
-145 EARQRLDDVRQQG
+145 EARQRLEQVRQQTG
-158 DRAIAREREEV
+158 RVIAREREEV

-175 RDAMRREQ
+175 RDTMRREQ

-196 ESQHDKAQLRRLV
+196 ESQHDKAQLRRLMKRCEV
-209 KSTEAIVAEHQSTL
+209 SVAEHKEAL
-223 AAMEHEIAALKRE
+223 DVLEREIEALKRE
-236 RRKRSDALQRWLFE
+236 RREGSDALQRWLFD
-250 QYVVLNAKG
+250 QYVMLNAKG
-259 MSSSLIHIFAHF
+259 MRRTLIDIFARF

-285 PKLLQYAYTH
+285 PKLLQFAYAH
-295 ALRPIALAEFWL
+295 NLRPVSLAEFWL

-338 GLDAPLSGAEDIY
+338 GLDAPLPGAEEVY
-351 PLREENGGTLNN
+351 PLREEGGVTTND
-363 EHHLSQHNLLPMSGG
+363 EKG
-378 GGTLNNEIGA
+378 
-388 YIMKSGVRA
+388 
-397 KDSLEEDAS
+397 S
-406 LDDKESLAVKES
+406 LDDKASIGTNEAHVDKASFD
-418 LADNG
+418 DNG
-423 FLDPQG
+423 FLDAQG
-429 SIYKKCGSSLQ
+429 HIYKKCGASLH

-451 SKPSGMLSVPGKT
+451 SKPSGMLSVPGKS

-472 VREHYGIADDVPVIV
+472 VREHYGIAADVPVIV
-487 HRLDMDTSGLLLIA
+487 HRLDMDTSGLLLVA
-501 RTREAHKDLQQQFL
+501 RTREAHKALQQQFL
-515 DHTISKR
+515 DHTVSKS
-522 YIALLEGVPQQPDGV
+522 YLALLEGVPHEGLTG
-537 SQESDV
+537 E
-543 VSQESDVVSQE
+543 
-554 EQSSQHVVWH
+554 HVVWH
-564 TSRTGTITLPLRPD
+564 SSHTGTITLPLRPD

-592 KPAVTH
+592 KPAVTR

-638 GDPLYGC
+638 GDPLYGN
-645 AIESS
+645 AIEPS

-666 RHPVTKHIH
+666 RHPSSGKIVPIVSIVFKNTQG
-675 PF
+675 

>member
-1 MKMIANNDNMSND
+1 MSNGKN
-14 RNKDVVKQGRGDDKQ
+14 REAAEKGCFNNWL
-29 HDMPGAEG
+29 HDMTGAEG
-37 GSSADKKPR
+37 GGQTGQLPR
-46 ALAFAAARSVAAY
+46 ALAFVAARRVAAY

-67 VGEVCGKMYG
+67 AGEVCGKMYG
-77 VLVVEHSNGQ
+77 VLVVEAPGGCL
-87 RAFIAAHS
+87 AFLAAHS

-117 DGHFKTMEREISG
+117 DGHFKTKEREISG
-130 INRQIAELSQRPQLM
+130 MNRRIAELMQRPQLF
-145 EARQRLDDVRQQG
+145 EARQRLEQVRQQT
-158 DRAIAREREEV
+158 DRVIAREREEV

-175 RDAMRREQ
+175 RDTMRREQ

-196 ESQHDKAQLRRLV
+196 ESQHDKAQLRRLM
-209 KSTEAIVAEHQSTL
+209 KSCEVSVAEHQEAL
-223 AAMEHEIAALKRE
+223 DVLEREIEALKRE
-236 RRKRSDALQRWLFE
+236 RREGSDALQRWLFD
-250 QYVVLNAKG
+250 QYVMLNAKG
-259 MSSSLIHIFAHF
+259 MRRTLIDIFARF

-285 PKLLQYAYTH
+285 PKLLQFAYAH
-295 ALRPIALAEFWL
+295 NLRPVSLAEFWL

-338 GLDAPLSGAEDIY
+338 GLDAPLPGAEEVY
-351 PLREENGGTLNN
+351 PLREEGGVTTND
-363 EHHLSQHNLLPMSGG
+363 EKG
-378 GGTLNNEIGA
+378 
-388 YIMKSGVRA
+388 
-397 KDSLEEDAS
+397 S
-406 LDDKESLAVKES
+406 LDDKASIDTNEAHADKASFD
-418 LADNG
+418 DNG
-423 FLDPQG
+423 FLDAQG
-429 SIYKKCGSSLQ
+429 HIYKKCGASLH

-451 SKPSGMLSVPGKT
+451 SKPSGMLSVPGKS

-472 VREHYGIADDVPVIV
+472 VREHYGIAADVPVIV

-501 RTREAHKDLQQQFL
+501 RTREAHKALQQQFL
-515 DHTISKR
+515 DHTVSKS
-522 YIALLEGVPQQPDGV
+522 YLALLDGVPHEGLTG
-537 SQESDV
+537 E
-543 VSQESDVVSQE
+543 
-554 EQSSQHVVWH
+554 HVVWH
-564 TSRTGTITLPLRPD
+564 SSHTGTITLPLRPD

-592 KPAVTH
+592 KPAVTRFH
-598 FRLLKVID
+598 LLKVID

-638 GDPLYGC
+638 GDPLYGN
-645 AIESS
+645 AIEPS

-666 RHPVTKHIH
+666 RHPSSGKIVPIVFKNTQGER
-675 PF
+675 

>member
-1 MKMIANNDNMSND
+1 ML
-14 RNKDVVKQGRGDDKQ
+14 
-29 HDMPGAEG
+29 HDMTGAEG
-37 GSSADKKPR
+37 GGQAGQSPR
-46 ALAFAAARSVAAY
+46 ALAFVAARRVAAY

-67 VGEVCGKMYG
+67 AGEVCGKMYG
-77 VLVVEHSNGQ
+77 VLVVEAPGGCL
-87 RAFIAAHS
+87 AFLAAHS

-117 DGHFKTMEREISG
+117 DGHFKTKEREISG
-130 INRQIAELSQRPQLM
+130 MNRRIAELMQRPQLL
-145 EARQRLDDVRQQG
+145 EARQRLDHVRQQT
-158 DRAIAREREEV
+158 DRVIAREREEV

-196 ESQHDKAQLRRLV
+196 ESQHDKAQLRRLT
-209 KSTEAIVAEHQSTL
+209 KSCEASVAEHQEAL
-223 AAMEHEIAALKRE
+223 DVLEREIEALKRE
-236 RRKRSDALQRWLFE
+236 RRESSDALQRWLFD
-250 QYVVLNAKG
+250 QYVMLNAKG
-259 MSSSLIHIFAHF
+259 MRRTLIDIFACF

-285 PKLLQYAYTH
+285 PKLLQFAYANN
-295 ALRPIALAEFWL
+295 LRPVSLAEFWL

-338 GLDAPLSGAEDIY
+338 GLDAPLPGAEEIY
-351 PLREENGGTLNN
+351 PLREE
-363 EHHLSQHNLLPMSGG
+363 EG
-378 GGTLNNEIGA
+378 GGTTNDEKGVLDEKAAFDEKASIDTNEAHAGKA
-388 YIMKSGVRA
+388 
-397 KDSLEEDAS
+397 SLEANEAHADKAS
-406 LDDKESLAVKES
+406 LD
-418 LADNG
+418 DNG
-423 FLDPQG
+423 FLDAQG
-429 SIYKKCGSSLQ
+429 HIYKKCGASLH

-451 SKPSGMLSVPGKT
+451 SKPSGMLSVPGKS

-472 VREHYGIADDVPVIV
+472 VREHYGIAADVPVIV

-501 RTREAHKDLQQQFL
+501 RTREAHKALQQQFL
-515 DHTISKR
+515 DHTVSKS
-522 YIALLEGVPQQPDGV
+522 YLALLEGVPHEGLTG
-537 SQESDV
+537 E
-543 VSQESDVVSQE
+543 
-554 EQSSQHVVWH
+554 HVVWH
-564 TSRTGTITLPLRPD
+564 SSHTGTITLPLRPD
-578 LDDRPRQLVDFVHG
+578 LDDRPRQLVDFDHG
-592 KPAVTH
+592 KPAVTR

-638 GDPLYGC
+638 GDPLYGS
-645 AIESS
+645 AIEPS
-650 ANIAQRLYL
+650 ASIAQRLYL

-666 RHPVTKHIH
+666 RHPSSGKIVPIVSIVFKNT
-675 PF
+675 

>member
-1 MKMIANNDNMSND
+1 MSNGKN
-14 RNKDVVKQGRGDDKQ
+14 REAAEQGCFNNWL
-29 HDMPGAEG
+29 HDMTGAEG
-37 GSSADKKPR
+37 GGQTGQSPR
-46 ALAFAAARSVAAY
+46 ALAFVAARRVAAY

-67 VGEVCGKMYG
+67 AGEVCGKMYG
-77 VLVVEHSNGQ
+77 VLVVEAPGGCL
-87 RAFIAAHS
+87 AFLAAHS

-117 DGHFKTMEREISG
+117 DGHFKTKEREISG
-130 INRQIAELSQRPQLM
+130 MNRRIAELMQRPQLF
-145 EARQRLDDVRQQG
+145 EARQRLEQVRQQA
-158 DRAIAREREEV
+158 DRVIAREREEV

-175 RDAMRREQ
+175 RDTMRREQ

-196 ESQHDKAQLRRLV
+196 ESQHDKAQLRRLM
-209 KSTEAIVAEHQSTL
+209 KSCEASVAEHQEAL
-223 AAMEHEIAALKRE
+223 DVMEREIETLKRE
-236 RRKRSDALQRWLFE
+236 RREGSDALQRWLFD
-250 QYVVLNAKG
+250 QYVMLNAKG
-259 MSSSLIHIFAHF
+259 MRRTLIDIFARF

-285 PKLLQYAYTH
+285 PKLLQFAYAH
-295 ALRPIALAEFWL
+295 NLRPVSLAEFWL

-338 GLDAPLSGAEDIY
+338 GLDAPLPGAEEVY
-351 PLREENGGTLNN
+351 PLREE
-363 EHHLSQHNLLPMSGG
+363 EG
-378 GGTLNNEIGA
+378 GGTTNDEKG
-388 YIMKSGVRA
+388 
-397 KDSLEEDAS
+397 S
-406 LDDKESLAVKES
+406 LDDKASIDTNEAHADKASLD
-418 LADNG
+418 DNG
-423 FLDPQG
+423 FLDAQG
-429 SIYKKCGSSLQ
+429 HIYKKCGTSLH

-451 SKPSGMLSVPGKT
+451 SKPSGMLSVPGKSS
-464 CRLSVESI
+464 RLSVESI
-472 VREHYGIADDVPVIV
+472 VREHYGIAADVPVIV

-501 RTREAHKDLQQQFL
+501 RTREAHKALQQQFL
-515 DHTISKR
+515 DHTVSKS
-522 YIALLEGVPQQPDGV
+522 YLALLEGMPH
-537 SQESDV
+537 EDV
-543 VSQESDVVSQE
+543 TSE
-554 EQSSQHVVWH
+554 HVVWH
-564 TSRTGTITLPLRPD
+564 SSHTGTITLPLRPD

-592 KPAVTH
+592 KPAVTR

-645 AIESS
+645 PIEPS
-650 ANIAQRLYL
+650 ADIAQRLYL

-666 RHPVTKHIH
+666 RHPVTGEVLKVKR
-675 PF
+675 

>member
-1 MKMIANNDNMSND
+1 MSNGKN
-14 RNKDVVKQGRGDDKQ
+14 REAAEQGCFNNWL
-29 HDMPGAEG
+29 HDMTGAEG
-37 GSSADKKPR
+37 GGQTGQSPR
-46 ALAFAAARSVAAY
+46 ALAFVAARRVAAY

-67 VGEVCGKMYG
+67 ACEVCGKMYG
-77 VLVVEHSNGQ
+77 VLVVEAPGGCL
-87 RAFIAAHS
+87 AFLAAHS

-117 DGHFKTMEREISG
+117 DGHFKIKEREISSM
-130 INRQIAELSQRPQLM
+130 NRRIAELMQRPQLF
-145 EARQRLDDVRQQG
+145 EARQRLEQVRQQT
-158 DRAIAREREEV
+158 DRVIAREREEV

-175 RDAMRREQ
+175 RDTMRREQ

-196 ESQHDKAQLRRLV
+196 ESQHDKAQLRRLM
-209 KSTEAIVAEHQSTL
+209 KSCEASVAEHQEAL
-223 AAMEHEIAALKRE
+223 DVLEREIETLKRE
-236 RRKRSDALQRWLFE
+236 RREGSDALQRWLFD
-250 QYVVLNAKG
+250 QYVMLNAKG
-259 MSSSLIHIFAHF
+259 MRRTLIDIFARF

-285 PKLLQYAYTH
+285 PKLLQFAYAH
-295 ALRPIALAEFWL
+295 NLRPVSLAEFWL

-338 GLDAPLSGAEDIY
+338 GLDAPLPGAEEVY
-351 PLREENGGTLNN
+351 PLREE
-363 EHHLSQHNLLPMSGG
+363 G
-378 GGTLNNEIGA
+378 GGTTNDEKG
-388 YIMKSGVRA
+388 
-397 KDSLEEDAS
+397 S
-406 LDDKESLAVKES
+406 LDDKASIDTNEAYADKASLD
-418 LADNG
+418 DNG
-423 FLDPQG
+423 FLDAQG
-429 SIYKKCGSSLQ
+429 HIYKKCGASLH
-440 IIYEDEQMAVV
+440 IIYEDEHMAVV
-451 SKPSGMLSVPGKT
+451 SKPSGMLSVPGKS

-472 VREHYGIADDVPVIV
+472 VREHYGIAADVPVIV

-501 RTREAHKDLQQQFL
+501 RTREAHKALQQQFL
-515 DHTISKR
+515 DHTVSKS
-522 YIALLEGVPQQPDGV
+522 YLALLEGVPHEGLTGD
-537 SQESDV
+537 
-543 VSQESDVVSQE
+543 
-554 EQSSQHVVWH
+554 HVVWH
-564 TSRTGTITLPLRPD
+564 SSHTGTITLPLRPD

-592 KPAVTH
+592 KPAVTR

-638 GDPLYGC
+638 GDPLYGN
-645 AIESS
+645 AIEPS

-666 RHPVTKHIH
+666 RHPSSGRIVPIVFKNTQG
-675 PF
+675 

>member
-1 MKMIANNDNMSND
+1 MSND
-14 RNKDVVKQGRGDDKQ
+14 KNRDAAKQGCFNNWL
-29 HDMPGAEG
+29 HDMTGAEG
-37 GSSADKKPR
+37 GGLTGQSPR
-46 ALAFAAARSVAAY
+46 ALAFVAARRVAAY

-67 VGEVCGKMYG
+67 EGEVCGKMYG
-77 VLVVEHSNGQ
+77 VLVVEAPGGCL
-87 RAFIAAHS
+87 AFLAAHS

-117 DGHFKTMEREISG
+117 DGHFKTKEREISSM
-130 INRQIAELSQRPQLM
+130 NRRIAELMQRPQLF
-145 EARQRLDDVRQQG
+145 EARQRLDQVRQQA
-158 DRAIAREREEV
+158 DRVIAQEREEV

-196 ESQHDKAQLRRLV
+196 ESQHDKAQLRRLA
-209 KSTEAIVAEHQSTL
+209 KSCEASVAEHQEAL
-223 AAMEHEIAALKRE
+223 DAMEREVEALKRE
-236 RRKRSDALQRWLFE
+236 RREGSDALQRWLFD
-250 QYVVLNAKG
+250 QYVMLNAKG
-259 MSSSLIHIFAHF
+259 MRRTLIDIFAHF

-285 PKLLQYAYTH
+285 PKLLQFAYAH
-295 ALRPIALAEFWL
+295 NLRPVSLAEFWL

-338 GLDAPLSGAEDIY
+338 GLDAPLPGAEEVY
-351 PLREENGGTLNN
+351 PLREE
-363 EHHLSQHNLLPMSGG
+363 EG
-378 GGTLNNEIGA
+378 GGTTNDEKG
-388 YIMKSGVRA
+388 
-397 KDSLEEDAS
+397 SLGDKAS
-406 LDDKESLAVKES
+406 LGDKVSLDANEAHEDKAS
-418 LADNG
+418 PDDNG
-423 FLDPQG
+423 FLDAQG
-429 SIYKKCGSSLQ
+429 HIYKKCGASLH

-451 SKPSGMLSVPGKT
+451 SKPSGMLSVPGKSS
-464 CRLSVESI
+464 RLSVESI
-472 VREHYGIADDVPVIV
+472 VREHYGIAADVPVIV

-501 RTREAHKDLQQQFL
+501 RTREAHKALQQQFL
-515 DHTISKR
+515 DHTVSKS
-522 YIALLEGVPQQPDGV
+522 YLALLEGVPHEGLTG
-537 SQESDV
+537 E
-543 VSQESDVVSQE
+543 
-554 EQSSQHVVWH
+554 HVVWH
-564 TSRTGTITLPLRPD
+564 SSHTGTITLPLRPD

-592 KPAVTH
+592 KPAVTR

-638 GDPLYGC
+638 GDPLYGS
-645 AIESS
+645 AIEPS

-666 RHPVTKHIH
+666 RHPSSGKIVPIVSIVFKNTQG
-675 PF
+675 

>member
-1 MKMIANNDNMSND
+1 MSNGKN
-14 RNKDVVKQGRGDDKQ
+14 REAAEKGCFNNWL
-29 HDMPGAEG
+29 HDMTGAEG
-37 GSSADKKPR
+37 GGQTGQSPR
-46 ALAFAAARSVAAY
+46 ALAFVAACRVAAY

-67 VGEVCGKMYG
+67 AGEVCGKMYG
-77 VLVVEHSNGQ
+77 VLVVEAPGGCL
-87 RAFIAAHS
+87 AFLAAHS

-117 DGHFKTMEREISG
+117 DGHFKTKEREISSM
-130 INRQIAELSQRPQLM
+130 NRRIAELMQRPQLL
-145 EARQRLDDVRQQG
+145 EARQRLEQVRQQT
-158 DRAIAREREEV
+158 DRVIAREREEV

-196 ESQHDKAQLRRLV
+196 ESQHDKAQLRRLT
-209 KSTEAIVAEHQSTL
+209 KSCEATVAEHKEAL
-223 AAMEHEIAALKRE
+223 DVLEREIEALKRE
-236 RRKRSDALQRWLFE
+236 RRESSDALQRWLFD
-250 QYVVLNAKG
+250 QYVMLNAKG
-259 MSSSLIHIFAHF
+259 MRRTLIDIFARF

-285 PKLLQYAYTH
+285 PKLLQFAYAH
-295 ALRPIALAEFWL
+295 NLRPVSLAEFWL

-338 GLDAPLSGAEDIY
+338 GLDAPLPGAEEIY
-351 PLREENGGTLNN
+351 PLREE
-363 EHHLSQHNLLPMSGG
+363 EG
-378 GGTLNNEIGA
+378 GGTTNDEKG
-388 YIMKSGVRA
+388 
-397 KDSLEEDAS
+397 SLDENAS
-406 LDDKESLAVKES
+406 LDAKCSLDEKAALDDKASIEVNEAHEDKTSID
-418 LADNG
+418 DNG
-423 FLDPQG
+423 FLDAQG
-429 SIYKKCGSSLQ
+429 HIYKKCGASLH

-451 SKPSGMLSVPGKT
+451 SKPSGMLSVPGKS

-472 VREHYGIADDVPVIV
+472 VREHYGIAADVPVIV

-501 RTREAHKDLQQQFL
+501 RTREAHKALQQQFL
-515 DHTISKR
+515 DHTVSKS
-522 YIALLEGVPQQPDGV
+522 YLALLEGVPH
-537 SQESDV
+537 EDV
-543 VSQESDVVSQE
+543 TSE
-554 EQSSQHVVWH
+554 HVVWH
-564 TSRTGTITLPLRPD
+564 SSHTGTITLPLRPD

-592 KPAVTH
+592 KPAVTR

-645 AIESS
+645 PIEPS
-650 ANIAQRLYL
+650 ADIAQRLYL

-666 RHPVTKHIH
+666 RHPVTGEVLKVKRLT
-675 PF
+675 PL